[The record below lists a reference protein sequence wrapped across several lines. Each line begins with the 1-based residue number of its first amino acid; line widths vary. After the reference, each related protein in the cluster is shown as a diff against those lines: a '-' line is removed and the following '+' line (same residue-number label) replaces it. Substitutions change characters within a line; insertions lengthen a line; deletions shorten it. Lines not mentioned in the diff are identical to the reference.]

1 MNDDNADENQDN
13 KDNDNNETS
22 NEKIVQEFYTFVDL
36 YKTKSIDYDKVQTS
50 NKQLLDQK
58 NKTEQP
64 KIHYKIID
72 DIFEEKPEF
81 HNNKINILFSKTVKK
96 IENILLFLFHSLRK
110 CN

>member
-58 NKTEQP
+58 IKQNNLK
-64 KIHYKIID
+64 YII
-72 DIFEEKPEF
+72 K
-81 HNNKINILFSKTVKK
+81 L
-96 IENILLFLFHSLRK
+96 
-110 CN
+110 